1 MRGNAYF
8 LIPLMMLASCYQE
21 ARISAEKPIALTHIS
36 VLNMA
41 DGSVANNKTV
51 VIKGTQISA
60 ILDSDITELPNGTL
74 EIPAHGKYLLPGL
87 WDMHVHTADVR
98 FLANYIANGITGVR
112 DMGGSGV
119 TPDDGCASRNLA
131 TLEKWRKEIN
141 SGKRIG
147 PHMILAGPAVSGTGA
162 PGSLS
167 AQTVEQANA
176 AVVWLKKSGADF
188 VKVYEGIPLEAYDA
202 MAVSAYREKM
212 RFAGHVPELTVPLL
226 HAINSGQRSIEH
238 VRAPLMLCA
247 LDSAAEAEKFMAED
261 KWSESDRQW
270 GLGQFMQCSSVITA
284 LKNSDTWLTPT
295 LTVEHAKIAAQQIS
309 FRTHQERQNMPS
321 EIRAAFARYLAA
333 NDAKSPEERNSDL
346 AWWRLQIRL
355 VQRMNTEGV
364 AILAGTDSA
373 CQGGIPGT
381 DLHTELA
388 LMVEAGLTP
397 LQALRT
403 ATVEPA
409 RYFNRPFATDLIRP
423 GNEADLTVLNFNPL
437 ADIHNTRSVHG
448 VVFQGK
454 WLSRDMLDKL
464 YQAIN

>member
-1 MRGNAYF
+1 
-8 LIPLMMLASCYQE
+8 
-21 ARISAEKPIALTHIS
+21 
-36 VLNMA
+36 
-41 DGSVANNKTV
+41 
-51 VIKGTQISA
+51 
-60 ILDSDITELPNGTL
+60 
-74 EIPAHGKYLLPGL
+74 
-87 WDMHVHTADVR
+87 
-98 FLANYIANGITGVR
+98 
-112 DMGGSGV
+112 
-119 TPDDGCASRNLA
+119 
-131 TLEKWRKEIN
+131 
-141 SGKRIG
+141 
-147 PHMILAGPAVSGTGA
+147 
-162 PGSLS
+162 
-167 AQTVEQANA
+167 
-176 AVVWLKKSGADF
+176 
-188 VKVYEGIPLEAYDA
+188 
-202 MAVSAYREKM
+202 
-212 RFAGHVPELTVPLL
+212 
-226 HAINSGQRSIEH
+226 
-238 VRAPLMLCA
+238 
-247 LDSAAEAEKFMAED
+247 
-261 KWSESDRQW
+261 
-270 GLGQFMQCSSVITA
+270 MQCSSVITA

-346 AWWRLQIRL
+346 AWWRLQFRL
-355 VQRMNTEGV
+355 VQRMHTEGV

-454 WLSRDMLDKL
+454 WLSRDMLDKTL
-464 YQAIN
+464 SSH